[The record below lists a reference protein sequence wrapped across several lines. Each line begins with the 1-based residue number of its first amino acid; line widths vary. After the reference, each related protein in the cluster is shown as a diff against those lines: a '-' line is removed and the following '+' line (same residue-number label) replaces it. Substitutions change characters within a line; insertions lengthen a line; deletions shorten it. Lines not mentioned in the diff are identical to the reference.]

1 MFERFTGSARMAVV
15 AAQEFAREQKASK
28 IEPAHV
34 FLGIIDTADSSLR
47 SVLDAEGFT
56 VDSVRA
62 TLADGRALG
71 DVDAKALESIGI
83 DLDAVRASLEASFG
97 EGALDR
103 PVEEKRGW
111 LNRRTGHLAF
121 TPAAKKGI
129 ELSLREAIARKDSE
143 IRSEHLLL
151 GLIRGADDSF
161 TAVVPD
167 PGRLRRRIAEWLNRA
182 A

>member
-1 MFERFTGSARMAVV
+1 MFERFTKDARLAVV

-28 IEPAHV
+28 IEAVHV

-47 SVLDAEGFT
+47 SVLDAEGYT

-62 TLADGRALG
+62 ALADGRALG
-71 DVDAKALESIGI
+71 DGDAKALESIGI

-103 PVEEKRGW
+103 PAEEKRGW
-111 LNRRTGHLAF
+111 LRRTGHLAF
-121 TPAAKKGI
+121 AAGAKKGI

-151 GLIRGADDSF
+151 GLIRGADDGF
-161 TAVVPD
+161 TAVVRD
-167 PGRLRRRIAEWLNRA
+167 PARLRGRIEKA